1 MFDSNI
7 SYIIFTHRC
16 KDDVMRKLLSVII
29 VYLVGWIPMFPCT
42 SAVVS
47 GRVTPDGRP
56 LLWKHRDASD
66 LNNRIVHFEAEGG
79 TLEFVGLVNGVDTMC
94 GPGIILLDSLS

>member
-1 MFDSNI
+1 
-7 SYIIFTHRC
+7 
-16 KDDVMRKLLSVII
+16 MRKLLSVII

-66 LNNRIVHFEAEGG
+66 LNNRSFISKQKEESW
-79 TLEFVGLVNGVDTMC
+79 N
-94 GPGIILLDSLS
+94 LSDL

>member
-1 MFDSNI
+1 
-7 SYIIFTHRC
+7 
-16 KDDVMRKLLSVII
+16 MRKLLSVII

-66 LNNRIVHFEAEGG
+66 LIIVSFISKQKEESW
-79 TLEFVGLVNGVDTMC
+79 N
-94 GPGIILLDSLS
+94 LSDL